1 MMMTNE
7 KPVGVALLG
16 CTGSIG
22 TSTLEVLANLG
33 SAFRVVT
40 LAAGRDGAKLAAIAA
55 GLPEPP
61 ALLAL
66 GDPQVGGHLPDGRRV
81 PTGEAALVECAT
93 HPDVDLVVMA
103 TAGQAGFAPTLAAL
117 AARKQV
123 ALANK
128 EALVMAGE
136 LVTAAA
142 QAAGVRLR
150 PIDSEHSAIWQCL
163 QGESGDAVGTY
174 PEVERLLITASGGPF
189 RTWTPEAIAEAL
201 PAQALKHPNWNMG
214 AKITVDSASLMNKGL
229 EIIEAHW
236 LFNMP
241 YEQISVVVH
250 PESIIH
256 SMVTFRD
263 GSTKAQL
270 GLPTMRVPIQ
280 YALTWPHRAP
290 APWGRVDW
298 PALGTIHFEPPDF
311 DRFPCLRL
319 AGEAARRGGTF
330 PTVLAAADEEAVAG
344 FLAGRWPFGAIARLI
359 DAALTAHESDAVLHP
374 GLDAIRAADTWA
386 RQYVKRDA

>member
-1 MMMTNE
+1 MMTNE

-66 GDPQVGGHLPDGRRV
+66 GDPQADGHLPDGRRV

-103 TAGQAGFAPTLAAL
+103 TVGQAGFAPTLAAL

-163 QGESGDAVGTY
+163 QGETGDAVGTY

-189 RTWTPEAIAEAL
+189 RTWTPEAIEAAQ

-270 GLPTMRVPIQ
+270 GVPTMRVPIQ

-290 APWGRVDW
+290 AEWGRVDW
-298 PALGTIHFEPPDF
+298 LTLGSIHFEPPDF

-319 AGEAARRGGTF
+319 AQEAGRRGGTF

-344 FLAGRWPFGAIARLI
+344 FLAGRWPFGTLVQLI
-359 DAALTAHESDAVLHP
+359 EDTLTAHARDAVLHP
-374 GLDAIRAADTWA
+374 DLDAIRAADAWA
-386 RQYVKRDA
+386 RQYVKRET

>member
-66 GDPQVGGHLPDGRRV
+66 GDPQADGHLPDGRRV

-103 TAGQAGFAPTLAAL
+103 TVGQAGFAPTLAAL

-163 QGESGDAVGTY
+163 QGETGDAVGTY

-189 RTWTPEAIAEAL
+189 RTWTPEAIAAAL

-386 RQYVKRDA
+386 RQYVQRDA